1 MEKIKI
7 VFKKTNES
15 ALLPTKNH
23 ADDSG
28 WDVYSVEDTIIPA
41 RGSKIVDN
49 GLTLAYMAPDYW
61 LKVETRSG
69 LGFKHGLLCH
79 PGIIDN
85 GYRGNLGIK
94 IYNLTDQDYTVK
106 KGDRI
111 AQLVVYKNYPAEVSF
126 GEIVE
131 TDRGNSGFG
140 SSGR

>member
-7 VFKKTNES
+7 VFKKTNEN

-49 GLTLAYMAPDYW
+49 GLTLAYMTPNYW

-126 GEIVE
+126 GEIIE
-131 TDRGNSGFG
+131 TDRGDSGFG

>member
-7 VFKKTNES
+7 VFKKTNEN

-23 ADDSG
+23 TDDSG

-49 GLTLAYMAPDYW
+49 GLTLAYMTPNYW

-126 GEIVE
+126 GEIIE